1 MEFLGTNLLISFQIS
16 TLATILV
23 FAAGLPLAWAL
34 SRPRWRGRALLD
46 VAVNLPLAL
55 PPTVMGYYLLLL
67 IGREGPVGKLTRALW
82 GETLIFTMTAAVL
95 ASAVVCLPLFVQ
107 AARNALEE
115 VPAEVFEAGQI
126 DGGGRWE
133 LFRYLSV
140 PLAWP
145 GIWTGV
151 LLAYARSLG
160 EFGATL
166 MVAGNIPGKT
176 QTMALAIYSAVQAGQ
191 ETTAHWMAVLLTG
204 VAGVSMWLGLRLRA
218 PRAVRER
225 AGSVGGEGG
234 GR

>member
-1 MEFLGTNLLISFQIS
+1 MANLAVSLQIS
-16 TLATILV
+16 LLATLV
-23 FAAGLPLAWAL
+23 VFVAGLPLAWAL
-34 SRPRWRGRALLD
+34 SRPNWRGRAALD

-55 PPTVMGYYLLLL
+55 PPTVLGYYLLLL
-67 IGREGPVGKLTRALW
+67 IGRQGAVGLLTRKLW
-82 GETLIFTMTAAVL
+82 GATLLFTPTAAVL

-115 VPAEVFEAGQI
+115 VPPEVYEAAQI
-126 DGGGRWE
+126 DGAGRRQA
-133 LFRYLSV
+133 FRYIFI

-176 QTMALAIYSAVQAGQ
+176 QTVSLAIYSAVQAGQ
-191 ETTAHWMAVLLTG
+191 ESTAHGLALMLVA
-204 VAGVSMWLGLRLRA
+204 VAGLTLWLGLRWRS
-218 PRAVRER
+218 PGRSQRT
-225 AGSVGGEGG
+225 STQGGLQ
-234 GR
+234 